1 MIYAG
6 VEEQKKQAHREGFGR
21 GRREGR
27 ATLVWPAGEGE
38 VRWADC

>member
-21 GRREGR
+21 GRKGR
-27 ATLVWPAGEGE
+27 PCHPGLPAGEGE